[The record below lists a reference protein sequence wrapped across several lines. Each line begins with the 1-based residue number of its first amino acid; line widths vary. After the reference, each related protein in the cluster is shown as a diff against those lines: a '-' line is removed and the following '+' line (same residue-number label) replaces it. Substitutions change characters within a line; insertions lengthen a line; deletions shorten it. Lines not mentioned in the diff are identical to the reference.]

1 MKYLLIGVIGVFGV
15 FGSIWEYRNWRK
27 EETTNYGQGW
37 QETKALKEPET
48 LVGPYV
54 NELQKYRIRYPKNWN
69 IKEDKQST
77 IFYLDRKSI
86 RVERVT
92 ISMNFPDFVDSEAQN
107 IIRDRDYSDSLVVL
121 TFDGKQ
127 KALSQKGNVVY
138 IVTAIAP
145 KENWNEYELTFKEVY
160 KSLVT
165 F

>member
-1 MKYLLIGVIGVFGV
+1 MKYLLIGVIGVIGV
-15 FGSIWEYRNWRK
+15 IGSIGEYRNWRK

-37 QETKALKEPET
+37 AQTKALKDPET

-54 NELQKYRIRYPKNWN
+54 NELQSYRIRYPKNWKL
-69 IKEDKQST
+69 KEDKQST
-77 IFYLDRKSI
+77 TFYLDSKSI

-92 ISMNFPDFVDSEAQN
+92 ISMNFPDFVDRQAQN
-107 IIRDRDYSDSLVVL
+107 VIRDRDYTDSLVVL

-127 KALSQKGNVVY
+127 KALSQKGNMVY
-138 IVTAIAP
+138 ILTATTP
-145 KENWNEYELTFKEVY
+145 KENWNEYELTFKEVF